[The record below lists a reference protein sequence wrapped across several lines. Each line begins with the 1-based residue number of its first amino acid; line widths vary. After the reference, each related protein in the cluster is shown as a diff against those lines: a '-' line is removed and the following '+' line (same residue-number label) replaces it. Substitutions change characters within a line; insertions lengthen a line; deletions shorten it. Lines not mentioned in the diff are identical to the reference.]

1 MAKGKVVTI
10 EGERPLSTTRAARW
24 YRNPVYDGYFADP
37 FVLRL
42 EDHYVAYGTG
52 SVVDGRVF
60 EVLTSPDLLTWTR
73 VGGALQPENEA
84 LGTDYWAPEV
94 AETDG
99 SFWLYY
105 SQGFG
110 DARHHLRVA
119 HSDSAYGPFVDAGVD
134 LTPQELFA
142 IDPHPFL
149 DVDGTWYLFYARD
162 VLDGE
167 RVGTQLA
174 ADILPTMTSTAGL
187 SQKVLSP
194 TADWQI
200 FSRGRRIYGRTY
212 DWHTLEGPAVCRR
225 DDRYYCL
232 YSGGS
237 YLGEGYSVAWAEAKH
252 PLGPW
257 LEPAASPLLK
267 TVPGHVRGPGHNSV
281 VTTYGGTDM
290 LVYHAWDES
299 VSKRMMCIDPL
310 LWDHDGPHTQGPS
323 WEPQPLPS

>member
-1 MAKGKVVTI
+1 M
-10 EGERPLSTTRAARW
+10 STTPAARW

-42 EDHYVAYGTG
+42 QDHYVAYGTG

-60 EVLTSPDLLTWTR
+60 AVLTSPDLVTWTR
-73 VGGALQPENEA
+73 VGGALQPENQE
-84 LGTDYWAPEV
+84 LGTDFWAPEV

-119 HSDSAYGPFVDAGVD
+119 HSESAYGPFVDTGVD

-149 DVDGTWYLFYARD
+149 DVDGSWYLYYARD

-174 ADILPTMTSTAGL
+174 VDILPTMTSTAGL

-200 FSRGRRIYGRTY
+200 FSRGRQIYGRTY

-225 DDRYYCL
+225 NDRYYCL

-237 YLGEGYSVAWAEAKH
+237 YLGEGYSVAWAEAKN

-257 LEPAASPLLK
+257 VEPGANPLLK

-323 WEPQPLPS
+323 WEPQRLPS

>member
-1 MAKGKVVTI
+1 
-10 EGERPLSTTRAARW
+10 LSTTPAARW

-73 VGGALQPENEA
+73 VGGALQPENQE

-94 AETDG
+94 VKTDG

-119 HSDSAYGPFVDAGVD
+119 HSDSAYGPFVDTGVD

-149 DVDGTWYLFYARD
+149 DVDGSWYLFYARD

-174 ADILPTMTSTAGL
+174 VDILPTMTSTAGL
-187 SQKVLSP
+187 SQKVLGP

-200 FSRGRRIYGRTY
+200 FSRGRQIYGRTY
-212 DWHTLEGPAVCRR
+212 DWHTLEDPAVCRR
-225 DDRYYCL
+225 NDRYYCL
-232 YSGGS
+232 SSGGS

-257 LEPAASPLLK
+257 LEPPASPLLK

>member
-1 MAKGKVVTI
+1 
-10 EGERPLSTTRAARW
+10 
-24 YRNPVYDGYFADP
+24 
-37 FVLRL
+37 LRL

-60 EVLTSPDLLTWTR
+60 EVLTSPDLVTWTP
-73 VGGALQPENEA
+73 VGGALIPIDEA

-94 AETDG
+94 AEADG

-119 HSDSAYGPFVDAGVD
+119 RSDSAYGPFLDAGVN
-134 LTPQELFA
+134 LTPHELFA

-162 VLDGE
+162 VLDAE

-174 ADILPTMTSTAGL
+174 VDVLPTMTSTAGL
-187 SQKVLSP
+187 SQKVLGP

-200 FSRGRRIYGRTY
+200 FSRGRQMYGRTY
-212 DWHTLEGPAVCRR
+212 DWHTLEGPVVCRR

-237 YLGEGYSVAWAEAKH
+237 YLGEGYSVAWARAKH

-257 LEPAASPLLK
+257 VEPAAGPLLK
-267 TVPGHVRGPGHNSV
+267 TVPGHVRGPGHNSI

-299 VSKRMMCIDPL
+299 ASKRMMCIDPL

>member
-1 MAKGKVVTI
+1 M
-10 EGERPLSTTRAARW
+10 STTPAARW
-24 YRNPVYDGYFADP
+24 YRNPVYEGYFADP

-60 EVLTSPDLLTWTR
+60 EVLTSPDLVTWTR
-73 VGGALQPENEA
+73 VGGALQPENQE

-119 HSDSAYGPFVDAGVD
+119 HSESAYGPFVDAGVD

-174 ADILPTMTSTAGL
+174 VDILPTMTSTAGL
-187 SQKVLSP
+187 SQKVLGP

-200 FSRGRRIYGRTY
+200 SPPAARCMAGRTTGTPWKVPPSADATTGITACIREARTSVRATASRGRRRSIHWGLGWNRAPVPCSRPFRATSV
-212 DWHTLEGPAVCRR
+212 GP
-225 DDRYYCL
+225 DTT
-232 YSGGS
+232 
-237 YLGEGYSVAWAEAKH
+237 AW
-252 PLGPW
+252 
-257 LEPAASPLLK
+257 
-267 TVPGHVRGPGHNSV
+267 
-281 VTTYGGTDM
+281 
-290 LVYHAWDES
+290 
-299 VSKRMMCIDPL
+299 
-310 LWDHDGPHTQGPS
+310 
-323 WEPQPLPS
+323 